1 MATKNYKWYFDLAEN
16 LLTKDVTNDYTATVK
31 TLLPKTVDNL
41 ADDIVKETAQF
52 DRNPTL

>member
-31 TLLPKTVDNL
+31 SQIL
-41 ADDIVKETAQF
+41 
-52 DRNPTL
+52 